1 MLHRPFLI
9 ASLCVLTMLPLSAS
23 AQTDYTQYVDPM
35 IGSGGHGHVFVGANV
50 PFGAVQVG
58 PQNIFQ
64 GWDWC
69 SGYHYSDSV
78 VISFTHTHLSGTGC
92 ADLGDVGLMPYS
104 GALRT
109 RQDKAADP
117 LTSAST
123 RYTHADE
130 TARPG
135 YYGVKLANGVHVE
148 LTATERVAMHKY
160 SYPHDGTTPRLL
172 IDLDNGNS
180 ARPYE
185 TYLRRIDDAF
195 ISNLDSLFVV
205 EGFLGEGA
213 PPDVSGMIGQYAHG
227 NEPNHHVPYLYAYA
241 GAQWKT
247 VERVRQIQQLFYTD
261 APDGLCGNEDCG
273 QMSAWHIL
281 SALGFYQVNPS
292 NGIFVMGSPLFTRT
306 TIRLPQGKTFIIEAP
321 ANNAYNIYIQ
331 SARLNGKTYPYTFLT
346 YDDIMRGGKLSLRMG
361 AKPNRAFGSAAAH
374 RPKSAE

>member
-1 MLHRPFLI
+1 
-9 ASLCVLTMLPLSAS
+9 
-23 AQTDYTQYVDPM
+23 
-35 IGSGGHGHVFVGANV
+35 
-50 PFGAVQVG
+50 
-58 PQNIFQ
+58 
-64 GWDWC
+64 
-69 SGYHYSDSV
+69 
-78 VISFTHTHLSGTGC
+78 
-92 ADLGDVGLMPYS
+92 
-104 GALRT
+104 
-109 RQDKAADP
+109 
-117 LTSAST
+117 
-123 RYTHADE
+123 
-130 TARPG
+130 
-135 YYGVKLANGVHVE
+135 
-148 LTATERVAMHKY
+148 
-160 SYPHDGTTPRLL
+160 
-172 IDLDNGNS
+172 
-180 ARPYE
+180 
-185 TYLRRIDDAF
+185 
-195 ISNLDSLFVV
+195 
-205 EGFLGEGA
+205 
-213 PPDVSGMIGQYAHG
+213 MIGQYAHG